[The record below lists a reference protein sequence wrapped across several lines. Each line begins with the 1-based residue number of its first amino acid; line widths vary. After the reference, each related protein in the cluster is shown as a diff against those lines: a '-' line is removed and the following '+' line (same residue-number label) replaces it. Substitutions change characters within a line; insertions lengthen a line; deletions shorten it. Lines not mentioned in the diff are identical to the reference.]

1 MTKIKLKIV
10 LTCLC
15 SVALILCTLLVVVN
29 VVVPKSLENQAK
41 KAIEQE
47 IGENHDDE
55 KSGMNF
61 LRSSVAYLEIGGANE
76 DLVYLTETEQAVLA
90 FCDDKKP
97 VRGEFYRMK
106 DKTATLFW
114 RFIRPTPT

>member
-61 LRSSVAYLEIGGANE
+61 LSSSVAYLEIGGANE
-76 DLVYLTETEQAVLA
+76 DLVYLTETEKQ
-90 FCDDKKP
+90 C
-97 VRGEFYRMK
+97 
-106 DKTATLFW
+106 W
-114 RFIRPTPT
+114 RFATIKSPSAARFTE

>member
-61 LRSSVAYLEIGGANE
+61 LSSGVSYLESAGRTKTLCISPKR
-76 DLVYLTETEQAVLA
+76 
-90 FCDDKKP
+90 KKQC
-97 VRGEFYRMK
+97 
-106 DKTATLFW
+106 W
-114 RFIRPTPT
+114 RFATRKSPSAASFTE

>member
-41 KAIEQE
+41 KAIE
-47 IGENHDDE
+47 
-55 KSGMNF
+55 
-61 LRSSVAYLEIGGANE
+61 
-76 DLVYLTETEQAVLA
+76 
-90 FCDDKKP
+90 
-97 VRGEFYRMK
+97 
-106 DKTATLFW
+106 
-114 RFIRPTPT
+114 